1 MVNVAFYL
9 KLSCL
14 AGEASVIIDV
24 LIEGADAQ
32 HFDHAYGPM
41 HCTMKPGDEETI
53 RIRFR
58 PTTPG
63 FKSATLKIDADECD
77 DVFSIFKGL
86 RKKIKKC
93 KCNLHKFSKM
103 ACR

>member
-24 LIEGADAQ
+24 LIEGANAQ

-53 RIRFR
+53 GIRFR
-58 PTTPG
+58 PITLG
-63 FKSATLKIDADECD
+63 FKSAMLKIDADECK
-77 DVFSIFKGL
+77 DVSANLKGYG
-86 RKKIKKC
+86 KKQEVQ
-93 KCNLHKFSKM
+93 M
-103 ACR
+103 